1 MKTAAWTMTFALAA
15 ASTALAACS
24 SVDPPPPVEGACAE
38 IVVDRFKE
46 LAVVEDAIV
55 LDGRASNATA
65 GPWSF
70 RHAVENMSPEGM
82 STGAFVTQWLVG
94 WVSASQLNG
103 FPLNQPNESR
113 VPDMNARV
121 LCPWLK
127 RTPANT
133 CNADCSTCTG
143 RELDL
148 ASAPFRLMGIFNR
161 IDLREND
168 ADKPAGEGRLLFALT
183 DGPGDNAAS
192 KPLPMSVIF
201 EYLHPESRSP
211 KAWAEAWHALGSHA
225 DFDAAYKADLQ
236 KITDGF
242 TKRGVRP
249 SGPNGGSAL
258 AQIRTNESA
267 FNWIWQLREFE
278 LGTSGLSLRPLHNTP
293 AAALDNSAALTN
305 WVAANADAIRQ
316 QRYELPVAMRGGSAE
331 LVIQSSGGATSR
343 RWGVPGVDTS
353 VRDIFAQNTCNGC
366 HSQEHPT
373 LDTSFHVSPYKT
385 GRAKLSPFLNDP
397 SGKADELAAR
407 TKTMQRAL
415 CGVDPRVNPAP

>member
-1 MKTAAWTMTFALAA
+1 MKIAGWTLTVALAA
-15 ASTALAACS
+15 VSSSLAACS
-24 SVDPPPPVEGACAE
+24 SADPPPAVEGTCAE

-46 LAVVEDAIV
+46 LAIVEDAIV
-55 LDGRASNATA
+55 LDARASNATA

-70 RHAVENMSPEGM
+70 RHAVENMVPEGT

-94 WVSASQLNG
+94 WASATELNG
-103 FPLNQPNESR
+103 FPLNQPKEPR
-113 VPDMNARV
+113 ADMGVRV

-127 RTPANT
+127 RTAANT
-133 CNADCSTCTG
+133 CNDDCSSCTG

-161 IDLREND
+161 IDLRETD
-168 ADKPAGEGRLLFALT
+168 LDKPAGEGRLLFALT
-183 DGPGDNAAS
+183 DGPGDKPES

-201 EYLHPESRSP
+201 EYFHPDTRSP
-211 KAWAEAWHALGSHA
+211 KEWAEAWHALGSHG
-225 DFDAAYKADLQ
+225 DFDPAYKTDLQ

-242 TKRGVRP
+242 TKRGARAA
-249 SGPNGGSAL
+249 GPNGGSAL
-258 AQIRTNESA
+258 SQIRTNESA
-267 FNWIWQLREFE
+267 SNWIWQLREFG
-278 LGTSGLSLRPLHNTP
+278 LGASGLSLRPLHNTP
-293 AAALDNSAALTN
+293 AAALDNSAALSN

-316 QRYELPVAMRGGSAE
+316 KRYELPVAMRGGSAE
-331 LVIQSSGGATSR
+331 LVIQSSDGASSR
-343 RWGVPGVDTS
+343 RWGVPGVDQS

-373 LDTSFHVSPYKT
+373 VDTAFHVSPYKA

-397 SGKADELAAR
+397 SGAPDELAAR
-407 TKTMQRAL
+407 TKPMQRAL